1 MTAETTHPLAA
12 AYLRDL
18 ELLLHGIE
26 PGERAEVLAGV
37 REHLDAVTGPAARDD
52 EVRAALAE
60 LGPPQ
65 AIADEAYAGRP
76 ATVVV
81 TAPAAAVGPVR
92 ARPVLSGTW
101 VPVVV
106 GVLLGL
112 CLVWTVFV
120 GVSLPAMAA
129 EAPGPGTKALLPH
142 PVELLVL
149 TLLGSAWLWIPA
161 VVLTGLSPLWHRAQK
176 LRLVLT
182 VPVAAVLLGVV
193 PWVGWRLT
201 GSATGVELG
210 SWAAVAAG
218 LGLATWV
225 FWHDLRAGARR
236 ARTWPA
242 RPALGVADLP
252 TTAAPLGRS

>member
-37 REHLDAVTGPAARDD
+37 REHLDAVAGPVATDD
-52 EVRAALAE
+52 DVRAALAE

-76 ATVVV
+76 ATVVL
-81 TAPAAAVGPVR
+81 TTAAPAAPR
-92 ARPVLSGTW
+92 RPALSGTW

-112 CLVWTVFV
+112 CVVWTLFTTGFRSGFTATSVD
-120 GVSLPAMAA
+120 G
-129 EAPGPGTKALLPH
+129 GPEVVTGYGLH
-142 PVELLVL
+142 PLEVLV
-149 TLLGSAWLWIPA
+149 
-161 VVLTGLSPLWHRAQK
+161 
-176 LRLVLT
+176 
-182 VPVAAVLLGVV
+182 LGVV
-193 PWVGWRLT
+193 GGIWLLLPCVVVVAASQLWTRGEKARLILLTPAISIVLGVPPWIGWLAT
-201 GSATGVELG
+201 GSRAGITVGAT
-210 SWAAVAAG
+210 
-218 LGLATWV
+218 LGLVLSLGMAAWV

-236 ARTWPA
+236 AR
-242 RPALGVADLP
+242 ALA
-252 TTAAPLGRS
+252 

>member
-1 MTAETTHPLAA
+1 MTADTTHPLAA

-37 REHLDAVTGPAARDD
+37 REHLAAVAGPGATDD

-76 ATVVV
+76 AVVV
-81 TAPAAAVGPVR
+81 LAGAPAAAR
-92 ARPVLSGTW
+92 RPALSGTW

-112 CLVWTVFV
+112 CLLWVLFLGAT
-120 GVSLPAMAA
+120 LPALAA
-129 EAPGPGTKALLPH
+129 ETPPDDSSPLMPH
-142 PVELLVL
+142 PVELFVV
-149 TLLGSAWLWIPA
+149 TVIGSFWLWVPA
-161 VVLTGLSPLWHRAQK
+161 AVLAALSPLWRTGERV
-176 LRLVLT
+176 RLTLL
-182 VPVAAVLLGVV
+182 VPAVALLMGGL
-193 PWVGWRLT
+193 PWSGWRLVGT
-201 GSATGVELG
+201 DAGVEVGAWTGV
-210 SWAAVAAG
+210 AVSLA
-218 LGLATWV
+218 LATWV

-236 ARTWPA
+236 ARA
-242 RPALGVADLP
+242 VA
-252 TTAAPLGRS
+252 